1 MGIGDVRIGDWGLG
15 IGLKIEWE
23 SKAPPEGWLRQ
34 VSGMSTYGGPGFTR
48 PTFGIAAA
56 WFVII
61 SGLSMGEVPEWTIGA
76 VSKTVEVLAGL
87 RGFESHPLRW
97 KLSANYANLR
107 PAMGVAG

>member
-1 MGIGDVRIGDWGLG
+1 MGVGDW
-15 IGLKIEWE
+15 ICGLKIEWE

-34 VSGMSTYGGPGFTR
+34 VSGMSTIGGPGFTR
-48 PTFGIAAA
+48 PTFGIAVA

-87 RGFESHPLRW
+87 HGFESHPLR
-97 KLSANYANLR
+97 
-107 PAMGVAG
+107 